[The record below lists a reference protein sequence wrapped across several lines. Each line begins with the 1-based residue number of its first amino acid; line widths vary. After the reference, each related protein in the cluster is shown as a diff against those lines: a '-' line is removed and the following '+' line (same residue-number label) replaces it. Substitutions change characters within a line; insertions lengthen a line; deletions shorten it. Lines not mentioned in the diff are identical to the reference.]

1 MLCVIYGSIGPDDPH
16 TIRVQKLF
24 KQHLQEELED
34 KENDGMSIF
43 SMKICKLWRMYHV
56 YLLATSIKV

>member
-16 TIRVQKLF
+16 TKRVQKLF
-24 KQHLQEELED
+24 KQHLKEELED

-56 YLLATSIKV
+56 YL